1 MPLSQIPTRLRR
13 TLYVFAAALAVI
25 VALPLIDLASVKQ
38 RIVHDA
44 SDSLGRHVA
53 VGAVRFALLPSP
65 NVTLEDVSM
74 TEPDGRTPF
83 ARWESARFSLG
94 WTALWRGR
102 AELVDG
108 RIQGLWASV
117 KATSAGHFN
126 IDDLLTRRPKSS
138 RIDWRPQRVDL
149 VGASLDW
156 QDVDG
161 RVTHLRN
168 VDLHAINPETDNGA
182 VTLQGQVSAPDWGGG
197 LRLDSGLRVD
207 RPHLTAQLPG
217 FKLRINADV
226 PDWREGH
233 TDLNGDVVL
242 SALPWRSRIDHAQ
255 VHAMAKHGDQLWQL
269 AFDAA
274 QLRLDER
281 GFSTDA
287 LEGELG
293 IKGVSR
299 ELAGRWKIQKLAA
312 NETGTLVAQT
322 ADLHA
327 QLLDED
333 QNAQIDLAGTLRIND
348 WRRMTLDDYT
358 LAGSYHN
365 KALPRGAIKLALSG
379 SAQLDL
385 GRERLNWDSHGTLDG
400 APITTQFSLENF
412 IDTKYVLGLDLG
424 KLDLTPYLPSSD
436 SKAPAVDTARKLNFS
451 WLNDLEARAD
461 VKLGELDL
469 GRFRVFNLQTHV
481 EAGGRKLHLEPLS
494 ADIYGGRLTGKLTLD
509 DTKMPRIQLRQ
520 SLTGMEIAALLSDTL
535 GIDPL
540 AGRGTVELDVSAP
553 ATSVDAMRNGLS
565 GDAQL
570 TLARGY
576 ITGLD
581 IGDALRGLH
590 LGLADIV
597 SGVIPPDNKRR
608 TQFSNMSAHIAFR
621 DGVAESHD
629 LNFRAP
635 FLSMGGDGHIDLP
648 HNRVDTVLRAK
659 VLGGSGVA
667 AFDALKGVEVPIEI
681 TGPLSSPHYHV
692 DAHAIPERLSEPPQ
706 RDAKAHG

>member
-1 MPLSQIPTRLRR
+1 MLLSQLPTRLRR
-13 TLYVFAAALAVI
+13 ALYAVAAVLALI
-25 VALPLIDLASVKQ
+25 VAMPLVDLVPIKQ

-44 SDSLGRHVA
+44 SDSLGRKVA

-74 TEPDGRTPF
+74 TEQDGRTPF

-94 WTALWRGR
+94 WTALWHGR

-108 RIQGLWASV
+108 RIQGLWVSV
-117 KATSAGHFN
+117 KAMGAGYFN
-126 IDDLLTRRPKSS
+126 VDDLLTRRPKSN

-149 VGASLDW
+149 VGAALDW

-161 RVTHLRN
+161 RVSRLRN

-182 VTLQGQVSAPDWGGG
+182 VTLQGQLSAPDWGGG
-197 LRLDSGLRVD
+197 LRLDSGLHVD
-207 RPHLTAQLPG
+207 RPNLTAQLPG

-293 IKGVSR
+293 IKGTSR
-299 ELAGRWKIQKLAA
+299 ELAGRWKIQQLAA
-312 NETGTLVAQT
+312 NETGALVAQT
-322 ADLHA
+322 TNLHA

-333 QNAQIDLAGTLRIND
+333 QNAQMDLAGTLHITD
-348 WRRMTLDDYT
+348 WRRLTLDDYT
-358 LAGSYHN
+358 LTGSYHH
-365 KALPRGAIKLALSG
+365 KALPRGAIKLALGG
-379 SAQLDL
+379 SLQLDL

-424 KLDLTPYLPSSD
+424 KLDLTPYLPSSGD
-436 SKAPAVDTARKLNFS
+436 KGPGVDTAHKLNFD
-451 WLNDLEARAD
+451 WLHGLDARAD

-469 GRFRVFNLQTHV
+469 GRFRVFNLQTH
-481 EAGGRKLHLEPLS
+481 
-494 ADIYGGRLTGKLTLD
+494 
-509 DTKMPRIQLRQ
+509 
-520 SLTGMEIAALLSDTL
+520 
-535 GIDPL
+535 
-540 AGRGTVELDVSAP
+540 
-553 ATSVDAMRNGLS
+553 
-565 GDAQL
+565 
-570 TLARGY
+570 
-576 ITGLD
+576 
-581 IGDALRGLH
+581 
-590 LGLADIV
+590 
-597 SGVIPPDNKRR
+597 
-608 TQFSNMSAHIAFR
+608 
-621 DGVAESHD
+621 
-629 LNFRAP
+629 
-635 FLSMGGDGHIDLP
+635 
-648 HNRVDTVLRAK
+648 
-659 VLGGSGVA
+659 
-667 AFDALKGVEVPIEI
+667 
-681 TGPLSSPHYHV
+681 
-692 DAHAIPERLSEPPQ
+692 
-706 RDAKAHG
+706 